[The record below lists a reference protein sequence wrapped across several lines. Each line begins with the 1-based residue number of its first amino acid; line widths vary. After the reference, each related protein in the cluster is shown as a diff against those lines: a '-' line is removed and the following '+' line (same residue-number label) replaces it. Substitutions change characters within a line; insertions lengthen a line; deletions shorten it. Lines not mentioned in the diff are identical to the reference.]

1 MIEINDQ
8 SQSVFLQFKINSF
21 FILYF
26 HFIFSFPI
34 FISSKRDLNF
44 AISTMVESFIQ
55 SQKFAVATQLGRRFG
70 RYRAL
75 AASPEEFIENVLMD
89 QMR

>member
-1 MIEINDQ
+1 M
-8 SQSVFLQFKINSF
+8 
-21 FILYF
+21 
-26 HFIFSFPI
+26 
-34 FISSKRDLNF
+34 NF

-55 SQKFAVATQLGRRFG
+55 SQKYAVANQLGRRFG

-89 QMR
+89 QMRLVLLPSVKQIITVDIHESCFKVVGE